1 MSSDQLRVSDV
12 DSGTA
17 ALAVSLLV
25 RFFRE
30 EGFATGESVIA
41 DSVREMVADPHHWV
55 GLAWLDGAAVG
66 IVTVTTMFYVEGG
79 RLGEIG
85 DLYVLPAA
93 RKMGIAAALI
103 AAAEARCAAM
113 GCSEIFVVVTPEG
126 EARHGLE
133 GFYSRFGF
141 ARDGR
146 RLLSRR
152 LLRS

>member
-1 MSSDQLRVSDV
+1 MSSDRLRIGDV
-12 DSGTA
+12 DGDSA
-17 ALAVSLLV
+17 ALAVSLLL

-30 EGFATGESVIA
+30 EGFATDESMIA
-41 DSVREMVADPHHWV
+41 DSVREMASDPHHWV

-66 IVTVTTMFYVEGG
+66 VVTVTTMFYVEGG

-93 RKMGIAAALI
+93 RKTGVAAALI
-103 AAAEARCAAM
+103 AAAESRCAAM

-141 ARDGR
+141 AWDGR